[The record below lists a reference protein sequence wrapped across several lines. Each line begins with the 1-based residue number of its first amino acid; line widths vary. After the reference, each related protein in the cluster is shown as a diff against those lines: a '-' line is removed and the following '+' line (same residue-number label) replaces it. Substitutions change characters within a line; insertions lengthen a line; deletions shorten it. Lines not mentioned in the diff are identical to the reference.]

1 MPLPEQLFRDVRVA
15 LRSLSKE
22 KAFTV
27 VASAVLA
34 IGICGVTTQFSMVH
48 AFLFRGLPV
57 DDPQQLVAVAVR
69 DPSWPLE
76 DARPPSR
83 ADYVEWDQQQTSFD
97 GLAAYYTNGSFIAVR
112 GGSAERIDGGHVTEK
127 FFSLLR
133 VAPKLGRDFT
143 AADNRPE
150 AERVTILS
158 HAIWESD
165 FGGDPNIVGRSFR
178 LNGRIAT
185 VIGVMPP
192 EFRFTRDRLWIPMF
206 NEYPVGTRRG
216 TGNAQVFGRLKPSRS
231 LETATAE
238 MTSIVQRIAHNFPAS
253 NQKLTEVR
261 VEPLLNRFVDRATRS
276 LLFVMLAAVAGV
288 LAIACI
294 NVTNLQFARS
304 IARRRDLAVRG
315 ALGASRG
322 RLTLQIVTESLLLVV
337 IGAAAG
343 VLASFWTTALLQSLV
358 RTAATSGVMQSP
370 PWLTF
375 EINRP
380 VLAFTLAVAM
390 VSVLVAGLLPA
401 RSASRTNPI
410 EALRDGARGYTGSAA
425 TRFMR
430 SLVIGQIALTCT
442 LLVASLLL
450 VRSIVNRQ
458 NQPLGYDA
466 GAMMTGRMN
475 LETDFR
481 SQEELRVLYPR
492 LLSAFRATPGVTHA
506 ALTSRGSVAG
516 AGFIGFEIEG
526 RPTAVGDEP
535 RRARFDIVSDGY
547 FSTLGLRP
555 LAGREF
561 TPEDGGEN
569 RPLVVI
575 VNEPFATRYFPN
587 TNPVGQRLGVGQQQ
601 NFFPATIIGVVPD
614 TLMQGPI
621 DSEGSDGA
629 GLFAPLAANP
639 PFYVSVVAR
648 GHVPP
653 LQLFDPLRRSAAKL
667 NPGLAIYSA
676 TTPEQSFERAM
687 LTNRIIAGMFSIFAF
702 VAVVLAGL
710 GLYGVVSLAV
720 TQRVH
725 EFGIRI
731 ALGANAR
738 EIMRI
743 VLRQGAMQ
751 LAVGISVGIA
761 GSLALI
767 QLGGS
772 TFGGFLFQVSPHDP
786 LVFGGVVL
794 ILVLAT
800 VIACVIPARLAAS
813 VDPVIALR
821 AELKPRS

>member
-1 MPLPEQLFRDVRVA
+1 MPLAEQLWQDVRVA
-15 LRSLSKE
+15 LRTLAKE
-22 KAFTV
+22 KTFTV
-27 VASAVLA
+27 LASVVLA
-34 IGICGVTTQFSMVH
+34 IGICAVTTQFSMVH

-57 DDPQQLVAVAVR
+57 DDPQQLVSVAVR
-69 DPSWPLE
+69 DPAWPPA
-76 DARPPSR
+76 DARPPAR
-83 ADYVEWDQQQTSFD
+83 ADYVDWNRQQTSFD
-97 GLAAYYTNGSFIAVR
+97 GLATYYTNGSFIMVR
-112 GGSAERIDGGHVTEK
+112 GGSAERVDGGHVTEN

-133 VAPKLGRDFT
+133 VAPTLGRDFT

-165 FGGDPNIVGRSFR
+165 FGGDPNIVGRTFR
-178 LNGRIAT
+178 LNGRITT

-192 EFRFTRDRLWIPMF
+192 DFRFTRDRLWIPMF

-216 TGNAQVFGRLKPSRS
+216 TGNAQVFGRLKPGRS
-231 LETATAE
+231 PEQAAAE
-238 MTSIVQRIAHNFPAS
+238 MTGIVQRIARDFPAS

-261 VEPLLNRFVDRATRS
+261 VEPLLNKFVDRETRG

-288 LAIACI
+288 LAIACV

-322 RLTLQIVTESLLLVV
+322 RLTLQIVTESLLLVA
-337 IGAAAG
+337 IGGAVG

-358 RTAATSGVMQSP
+358 RAAATSGVMQSP

-380 VLAFTLAVAM
+380 VLEFTLTAST

-425 TRFMR
+425 ARVMR
-430 SLVIGQIALTCT
+430 SLVIGQIALTCA

-450 VRSIVNRQ
+450 VRSIINRQ
-458 NQPLGYDA
+458 NQSLGYDA
-466 GAMMTGRMN
+466 GAIMTGRMN

-481 SQEELRVLYPR
+481 REELRAFYPR
-492 LLSAFRATPGVTHA
+492 LLSAFRATPGVTHV

-516 AGFIGFEIEG
+516 AGFVEFELEG

-535 RRARFDIVSDGY
+535 RRARVDTVSDGY
-547 FSTLGLRP
+547 FATLGLRP

-575 VNEPFATRYFPN
+575 INQPFATRHFPN
-587 TNPVGQRLGVGQQQ
+587 TNPVGQRLRLGQQQ
-601 NFFPATIIGVVPD
+601 KFFPATIIGVVPD
-614 TLMQGPI
+614 TLMQGPV

-629 GLFAPLAANP
+629 GLFVPLAANP

-648 GHVPP
+648 GHLPP

-676 TTPEQSFERAM
+676 TTPEQSFERA
-687 LTNRIIAGMFSIFAF
+687 LLSSRIIAGMFSIFAL
-702 VAVVLAGL
+702 VAVVLAAL

-725 EFGIRI
+725 EFGIRM
-731 ALGANAR
+731 ALGAHGR

-751 LAVGISVGIA
+751 LALGISVGITV
-761 GSLALI
+761 SLALI
-767 QLGGS
+767 RLGGS
-772 TFGGFLFQVSPHDP
+772 MFGGFLFQVSPHDP

-794 ILVLAT
+794 ILGFAT
-800 VIACVIPARLAAS
+800 LIACVFPARFAAK
-813 VDPVIALR
+813 VDPIIALR
-821 AELKPRS
+821 AELNPRS